1 MNKLEKVAIRRAER
15 TERPIVVV
23 FNNIHLFNN
32 DDEGRLLL
40 KQLQQKAESW
50 AESGIAT
57 MVFTS
62 DDFWPFSVMRQI
74 AHRLHTISIKDL
86 EPEEAFIALRTLRWN
101 SIRDEKLF
109 EDDDTLRKAAEVVG
123 GRLAYLGRLAQAQNL
138 QHHAD
143 RLKQGEKAWLTTNIG
158 LIADFDDD
166 ALDEVR
172 APLTV
177 KLLAINPPISS
188 KNGRVIQLEKEKATN
203 PDKNAALAELP
214 MPSIPYH
221 ECRTIMTRTDFLD
234 GLDHLNIIAVDAYHD
249 VRPDSMLT
257 LQAAREVVEQE
268 GFDQLLENVCDRIDA
283 IESLHRTR
291 ELTFKDAQEGDHARV
306 IVDKGGWRLWK

>member
-1 MNKLEKVAIRRAER
+1 MNKLEKVAIRRANR

-62 DDFWPFSVMRQI
+62 DDFWPFPVMRQI
-74 AHRLHTISIKDL
+74 AHRMHTISIKDL
-86 EPEEAFIALRTLRWN
+86 EPEEAFTALRTLRWN

-123 GRLAYLGRLAQAQNL
+123 
-138 QHHAD
+138 
-143 RLKQGEKAWLTTNIG
+143 EKAWLTTNIG

-166 ALDEVR
+166 ALDEQKWSGYSWVLLREFVR
-172 APLTV
+172 RRKAQETE
-177 KLLAINPPISS
+177 
-188 KNGRVIQLEKEKATN
+188 LEKEKAAN

-221 ECRTIMTRTDFLD
+221 ECRTIMTRADFLD

-257 LQAAREVVEQE
+257 LGAMREVVEQE
-268 GFDQLLENVCDRIDA
+268 GFDELLENVCDRIDA

-291 ELTFKDAQEGDHARV
+291 ELTYKDAREGDYVRV